1 MCVKRVFHPSDQNTG
16 KDAIL
21 PTLIPEE
28 AEKLQQRVPSWKLEL
43 VAESLPY
50 MITDEDP
57 GTKTKI
63 REVVPATNKIQKPV
77 RCPRPKFVEA

>member
-1 MCVKRVFHPSDQNTG
+1 MIVPSCEKPGTVGEVFLSVYFNCNLRDMCIKRVFHPSDKNTG
-16 KDAIL
+16 NDAIL

-57 GTKTKI
+57 G
-63 REVVPATNKIQKPV
+63 
-77 RCPRPKFVEA
+77 